1 MFDGRMLSAFPA
13 VAQFVFAS
21 CLCTKSTEKQS
32 LNRYFGCDDLV
43 FKCSKHYINDVCM
56 CGKRSSSLPK
66 RIKFRQIFLITNW
79 CCTFFFILRLHLTTR
94 RCQKCKCQNGPKNLQ
109 FPQNIWGEGRQSTF
123 DFSENYSVLEEAG
136 FPEVESPAVVIIGWY
151 ESAGQCVGAWGVVG
165 IVVILASRWYR
176 AATGVR
182 AEEVD
187 FGSCSSVG
195 GVALLDPVADSQEPA
210 DMTVQPN
217 RCPTDSAPHSKQFH
231 TLDQAWSQYRK
242 PHPKNKPFHTMI
254 FNGKLYQG

>member
-43 FKCSKHYINDVCM
+43 FKCSKHYINDMCM

-123 DFSENYSVLEEAG
+123 ETFLKINLFWKRQASLRLRVQLLLSLADMSR
-136 FPEVESPAVVIIGWY
+136 
-151 ESAGQCVGAWGVVG
+151 
-165 IVVILASRWYR
+165 LAS
-176 AATGVR
+176 
-182 AEEVD
+182 
-187 FGSCSSVG
+187 
-195 GVALLDPVADSQEPA
+195 ALVPESFLG
-210 DMTVQPN
+210 
-217 RCPTDSAPHSKQFH
+217 
-231 TLDQAWSQYRK
+231 L
-242 PHPKNKPFHTMI
+242 
-254 FNGKLYQG
+254 

>member
-32 LNRYFGCDDLV
+32 LNRYFWCDDLV
-43 FKCSKHYINDVCM
+43 FKCLEHYINDMCM

-79 CCTFFFILRLHLTTR
+79 CCTFFFILRLHLTMR
-94 RCQKCKCQNGPKNLQ
+94 RCQKCTFSPEHMGR
-109 FPQNIWGEGRQSTF
+109 GGRQSTF

-151 ESAGQCVGAWGVVG
+151 ESAGQCVGVWEVFG
-165 IVVILASRWYR
+165 IVAILVQSELLQRWGR
-176 AATGVR
+176 RRLILGVPLSCWW
-182 AEEVD
+182 
-187 FGSCSSVG
+187 GS
-195 GVALLDPVADSQEPA
+195 L
-210 DMTVQPN
+210 
-217 RCPTDSAPHSKQFH
+217 
-231 TLDQAWSQYRK
+231 AWSSCRLAGASWYDGAAQQVSNRLCPLTGNNFIHLIK
-242 PHPKNKPFHTMI
+242 HEASTGSPTPK
-254 FNGKLYQG
+254 